1 MERRVLFAIFA
12 SFLVIY
18 LWQAFFGAPPPPKP
32 AGTPTAQA
40 PAGQPDPSRPSQA
53 AEPSSPNTAT
63 PVPASPSGAAP
74 VLAETSERDIRVES
88 DHVIATFTN
97 RGARLK
103 SWRLKHYPDQ
113 QGTPLELVEQQLP
126 SSQPLPFSLR
136 VPDAVTTATLNSA
149 LYVVKGASPDG
160 LSVTSAQRLHFEY
173 SDASGLRVT
182 KEFGFEPSSYVV
194 TLRAQ
199 VVANEK
205 ELNAAVDWG
214 PGLSDVD
221 AAQGSFNVKVG
232 GLLSQAGKEQRLAA
246 SSLAEQPAH
255 ESTYKFAGIDDHYFM
270 SVALDPGPAKITFQP
285 VSLPAPQGSALP
297 TRDLV
302 AYSVEPAAPASLK
315 FYIGPKDFDQLALVD
330 RELVRAIHFGMFS
343 FIVVP
348 LLRSLKWINSFVG
361 NYGWSII
368 ILTVIINL
376 LILPLRHKSVVSMRK
391 MQEIQ
396 PEAKAIQ
403 ERYAKLKTTDPARQK
418 MNQELMALYRER
430 GVNPASG
437 CVPMLLPFPILI
449 AFYSLL
455 TTAIELRGQP
465 FLFWIHDLSAPDPF
479 YVTPILM
486 GASQLWQQWIAPAA
500 GMDPAQRKMMLI
512 MPVIFTYLFL
522 GYPAGVALYWF
533 ATNVWGIAQQYFTNY
548 LIGPPNIRTV
558 RPAAERKV
566 KRATPGKAE
575 TAAQEE

>member
-1 MERRVLFAIFA
+1 MERRVLIAIFA

-18 LWQAFFGAPPPPKP
+18 LWQAFFGAPPPKP
-32 AGTPTAQA
+32 AVSQVSQATETSAEPANTTGSALPAGSQGAPAATPAAPTGTPVVTGTA
-40 PAGQPDPSRPSQA
+40 
-53 AEPSSPNTAT
+53 
-63 PVPASPSGAAP
+63 
-74 VLAETSERDIRVES
+74 ERDV
-88 DHVIATFTN
+88 HVDTNYVTAVFTN
-97 RGARLK
+97 RGGRLK
-103 SWRLKHYPDQ
+103 SWRLKHYPDEH
-113 QGTPLELVEQQLP
+113 GAPLELVEQQLP
-126 SSQPLPFSLR
+126 ENQPLPFSLR
-136 VPDAVTTATLNSA
+136 VPDATMTATLNTA
-149 LYVVKGASPDG
+149 VYAVKEAPAEGAPIA
-160 LSVTSAQRLHFEY
+160 TPQRLVFEY
-173 SDASGLRVT
+173 SDTSGLRAL
-182 KEFGFEPSSYVV
+182 KEFSFEPSSYIV
-194 TLRAQ
+194 TFRSD
-199 VVANEK
+199 VAAGAS
-205 ELNAAVDWG
+205 ELNPIVEWG
-214 PGLSDVD
+214 PGLSDVQP
-221 AAQGSFNVKVG
+221 AKGSFNVKPG
-232 GLLSQAGKEQRLAA
+232 GLLSESGKEQRL
-246 SSLAEQPAH
+246 PANSMADTPIH

-270 SVALDPGPAKITFQP
+270 SVALDPGLVKVTFHP
-285 VSLPAPQGSALP
+285 VALPAPQGTGFPA
-297 TRDLV
+297 RDLV
-302 AYSVEPAAPASLK
+302 SYALEPAAQGRSLK
-315 FYIGPKDFDQLALVD
+315 FYVGPKDFDQLALVD
-330 RELVRAIHFGMFS
+330 RELVRAINFGMFS

-348 LLRSLKWINSFVG
+348 LLRSLKWINGFVG

-403 ERYAKLKTTDPARQK
+403 ERYAKLKATDPARQK

-437 CVPMLLPFPILI
+437 CVPMLIPFPILI

-455 TTAIELRGQP
+455 STAIELRGQP
-465 FLFWIHDLSAPDPF
+465 FLFWIHDLSAPDPL

-500 GMDPAQRKMMLI
+500 GMDPAQRKMMLV

-533 ATNVWGIAQQYFTNY
+533 ATNLWGIGQQYFTNY

-566 KRATPGKAE
+566 KRAGPGKTEA
-575 TAAQEE
+575 AAQEE